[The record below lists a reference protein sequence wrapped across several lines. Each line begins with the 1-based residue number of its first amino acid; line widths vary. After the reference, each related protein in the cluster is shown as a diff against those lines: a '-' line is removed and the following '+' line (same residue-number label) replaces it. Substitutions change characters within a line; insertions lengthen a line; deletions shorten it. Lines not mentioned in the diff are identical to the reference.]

1 MSLTAPERE
10 GGASI
15 PTNECYEGYHGPDEA
30 EDGVCPFCNRP
41 MRTEAEAPERCA
53 MCGMEVN
60 HPEEAA
66 SLQGSDGQT
75 LHFCCIWCMRVYQR
89 EMSRDAH
96 AYIEEASRMAM
107 ARRDG
112 KG

>member
-15 PTNECYEGYHGPDEA
+15 PKNECYEGYHGPDEA

-41 MRTEAEAPERCA
+41 MRTVGDAEDICA
-53 MCGMEVN
+53 MCGMEVH
-60 HPEEAA
+60 HPDEGA
-66 SLQGSDGQT
+66 SIEGSHGRT
-75 LHFCCIWCMRVYQR
+75 LHFCSIWCLRVYQR
-89 EMSRDAH
+89 EVARDAH
-96 AYIEEASRMAM
+96 AYVEEASRLAM